1 MGERRRGKERG
12 GRGGRKGVRW
22 TISSFGHTCSFH
34 DTAQEERTKV
44 EADFP
49 LVLVAAQH
57 LVREAACLDHR
68 VCFCTLTSKA
78 TQL

>member
-1 MGERRRGKERG
+1 MGERRRGWE
-12 GRGGRKGVRW
+12 KGCEVE
-22 TISSFGHTCSFH
+22 ISSFGHTCSLH

-49 LVLVAAQH
+49 LVLVAAQD
-57 LVREAACLDHR
+57 LLREAACLDHR
-68 VCFCTLTSKA
+68 VCFCNLTSKA